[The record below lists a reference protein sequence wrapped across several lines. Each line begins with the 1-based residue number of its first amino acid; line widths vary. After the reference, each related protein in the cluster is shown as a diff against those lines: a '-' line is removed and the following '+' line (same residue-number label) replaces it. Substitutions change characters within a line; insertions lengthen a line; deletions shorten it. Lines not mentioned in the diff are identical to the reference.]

1 MTNSYQTTADL
12 FRRTDFMLRR
22 CIEKK
27 LRTLDEE
34 IYRSQHR
41 LLMHLGKEPDCSQNE
56 LAARLDISPAAVA
69 VSLNK
74 LEKGGYIERKTNSDD
89 HRSNRVAVTEKGERI
104 IRGSIRFFEEIDCGM
119 FDGFSQEE
127 MEQFRLFLEK
137 AHRNLSKMQR
147 EAEPKK
153 EAEARREAEPQKE
166 AEARREA
173 EPQKEAEARREAE
186 PQKAAEDT
194 GKELSE

>member
-1 MTNSYQTTADL
+1 MMNPYQTTADL

-41 LLMHLGKEPDCSQNE
+41 LLMHLGKEPDCSQNV

-104 IRGSIRFFEEIDCGM
+104 IRNSIRFFEEIDRGM

-137 AHRNLSKMQR
+137 AHRNLSRMQ
-147 EAEPKK
+147 K
-153 EAEARREAEPQKE
+153 ETEMQKESEPQKE
-166 AEARREA
+166 TEMQRETETQREA
-173 EPQKEAEARREAE
+173 QKE
-186 PQKAAEDT
+186 AEDT